1 MMHSHLVAED
11 ISYKSKLSHLFFH
24 LSKQSINFKVAK
36 LKKIEEE
43 FLFFPRSSASR
54 DSSALKYFELTEIGP

>member
-1 MMHSHLVAED
+1 MMHFHLVAED

-36 LKKIEEE
+36 LKKNS
-43 FLFFPRSSASR
+43 LLDLPQ
-54 DSSALKYFELTEIGP
+54 ALKYFELTEIRP